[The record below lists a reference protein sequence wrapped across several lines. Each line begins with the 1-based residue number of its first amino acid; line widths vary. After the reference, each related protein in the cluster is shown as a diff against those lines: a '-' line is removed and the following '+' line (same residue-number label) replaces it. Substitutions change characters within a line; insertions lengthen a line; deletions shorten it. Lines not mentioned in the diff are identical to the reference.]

1 MKKLTTLV
9 FSLLILLSVLLIKQT
24 GYSQTLLSEGFE
36 TTDTIPGALPPGWAK
51 YNGNN
56 YPTDPTSDWTVK
68 TAGAHIVLISSPMV
82 VHSGNRGMS
91 ISWYVATDTTTG
103 SLGIA
108 DSWLVTKGVNVVAGD
123 SLRFFATGGSPTHP
137 WYDSL
142 QVWACSIDS
151 TPEFFTLLPTN
162 KLASILFPTPGAAQ
176 FEFKRFAYSLNAFT
190 GQKTW
195 IAFRYY
201 TNNGASDGYG
211 VILDDIKI
219 GTVVGVNTISTNV
232 PDKFNLAQN
241 YPNPF
246 NPTTKIK
253 FDIAK
258 ASNVKITVFNTI
270 GQEVAVLANG
280 FLNAGFYETQFDAKS
295 LSSGS
300 YFYRIEA
307 GEFIQTK
314 KLTVIK

>member
-1 MKKLTTLV
+1 MKKTSTLFTFV
-9 FSLLILLSVLLIKQT
+9 MMIIALISINKVSF
-24 GYSQTLLSEGFE
+24 SQTLLQEGFE
-36 TTDTIPGALPPGWAK
+36 TTDTIPGAVPPGWAI
-51 YNGNN
+51 YNGNT
-56 YPTDPTSDWTVK
+56 YPVDPTADWTVK
-68 TAGAHIVLISSPMV
+68 TAGAPIVLISSPMV
-82 VHSGNRGMS
+82 VHSGNRGIA
-91 ISWYVATDTTTG
+91 ISWYVATDTVSG
-103 SLGIA
+103 ALGLTN
-108 DSWLVTKGVNVVAGD
+108 SWLVTPGVNVVLGD
-123 SLRFFATGGSPTHP
+123 SLRFFATGGSPNHP

-142 QVWACSIDS
+142 QIWASSIDS
-151 TPEFFTLLPTN
+151 TPEFFELLPTN
-162 KLASILFPTPGAAQ
+162 KLATIVFPIPGATQ
-176 FEFKRFAYSLNAFT
+176 FEFRRYAYGLNSYI

-201 TNNGASDGYG
+201 TNNGANDGYG

-232 PDKFNLAQN
+232 PEKFNLSQN

-258 ASNVKITVFNTI
+258 ASNVKITVYSSL

-280 FLNAGFYETQFDAKS
+280 FLNAGFYETQLDAKS
-295 LSSGS
+295 LSSGT

-314 KLTVIK
+314 KLTVVK